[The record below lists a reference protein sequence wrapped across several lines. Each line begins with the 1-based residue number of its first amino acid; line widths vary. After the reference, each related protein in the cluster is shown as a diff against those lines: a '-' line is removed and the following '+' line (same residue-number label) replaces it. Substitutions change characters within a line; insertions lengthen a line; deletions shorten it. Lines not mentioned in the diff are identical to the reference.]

1 MCGITGFLSSTMPAH
16 AEAIGARM
24 AEAIQYR
31 GPDDQGVWLDRDA
44 GVLLAHRRL
53 AIVDLSAAGHQPMTS
68 PSGRFTMVFNG
79 EVYNHLTLRKE
90 LDAHPQSPGTWRGH
104 SDTETLLAAMDAW
117 GIDATLQR
125 AVGMFAMAIWDRQ
138 CARLFLVRDRFGE
151 KPLYYGWVGQG
162 AEQTFVFGS
171 DLHALRSHPAGPSS
185 LNREALGLYM
195 RFLCVPAPWSI
206 FQGIY
211 KLEPGCELQVQPG
224 ASAPA
229 QPPRAGDAGAGWAV
243 RRWWSLDNLVA
254 AGSRAPYASD
264 EEAIQALDD
273 ALSEAVRLQS
283 NADVPLG
290 AFLSGGVDSSLIVA
304 LMCKHATQPVR
315 TFTIGFDD
323 FGVDE
328 TPHAAAVARHLGT
341 VHTAHVYSA
350 QDVLDA
356 IPRMASVYSEPFA
369 DASQVPTLMVCQSAR
384 AHVTVALSGD
394 AGDELFGGYNRY
406 FWGPRFWNR
415 LAWMPPAVRHGLGG
429 MLQGIPASGWDA
441 AAAPLMSTLRRRVWA
456 GAGAAGVGDKLH
468 RLGHRLQTVHHEDDL
483 YLSLIS
489 EWQSPQ
495 DVVRGDIGRAAA
507 HRPAD
512 LLGALPTEGLDASPL
527 SMLYRDTMGYL
538 PDDILCKVDRA
549 AMAVSLETRAPL
561 LDHRVAE
568 VAWRM
573 PAHMK
578 LRAGHGKWA
587 LKQVLDRYVPRAL
600 IERPKSGFGVP
611 IGQWLRGPL
620 RPWAEDLL
628 CAANLHRSGVL
639 EPAPIQ
645 ARWQTHLSGRHDH
658 TGSLWAVLMFQSWLQ
673 REGL

>member
-1 MCGITGFLSSTMPAH
+1 MCGITGFLSSNMSAQ
-16 AEAIGARM
+16 AQEIGARM

-31 GPDDQGVWLDRDA
+31 GPDDQGVWLDREA

-53 AIVDLSAAGHQPMTS
+53 AIVDLSAAGHQPMVS
-68 PSGRFTMVFNG
+68 PSGRFMMVFNG
-79 EVYNHLTLRKE
+79 EVYNHLEMRAALASHSSAPT
-90 LDAHPQSPGTWRGH
+90 DWRGH

-117 GIDATLQR
+117 GIEPTLQR

-138 CARLFLVRDRFGE
+138 SRRLCLTRDRFGE
-151 KPLYYGWVGQG
+151 KPLYYGWLGQG
-162 AEQTFVFGS
+162 GSQTFVFGS
-171 DLHALRSHPAGPSS
+171 DLSALRAHPDAPSALS
-185 LNREALGLYM
+185 SEALGLYM

-211 KLEPGCELQVQPG
+211 KLEPGCLLQVTPG
-224 ASAPA
+224 ASMPSR
-229 QPPRAGDAGAGWAV
+229 PPREGEGGPGWAV
-243 RRWWSLDNLVA
+243 KRWWSLAGLVA
-254 AGSRAPYASD
+254 EAAQSPYQSD
-264 EEAIQALDD
+264 AEAVQALDD
-273 ALSEAVRLQS
+273 ALSESVRLQS
-283 NADVPLG
+283 SADVPLG

-328 TPHAAAVARHLGT
+328 TPHAAAVAQHLGT

-356 IPRMASVYSEPFA
+356 IPRMARVYSEPFA
-369 DASQVPTLMVCQSAR
+369 DASQVPTLMVCQAAR

-415 LAWMPPAVRHGLGG
+415 LAWMPAPIRHGLGSA
-429 MLQGIPASGWDA
+429 LQAVPASTWDT
-441 AAAPLMSTLRRRVWA
+441 AAAPLISTLRRRLWG

-468 RLGHRLQTVHHEDDL
+468 RLGQRLQTVHHEDDL
-483 YLSLIS
+483 YLSLVS

-495 DVVRGDIGRAAA
+495 DVVRGDIGVAAA
-507 HRPAD
+507 HSPAA
-512 LLGALPTEGLDASPL
+512 LLGPLPLVGLNASPL
-527 SMLYRDTMGYL
+527 GMLYRDTMGYL

-578 LRAGHGKWA
+578 LRGDQGKWA

-628 CAANLHRSGVL
+628 STDGLSRSGL
-639 EPAPIQ
+639 LDAAPIQ
-645 ARWQTHLSGRHDH
+645 ARWQAHLSGRHDH

-673 REGL
+673 QQGR